1 MVKSLLLMEIDM
13 KDNLRMEICNNKI
26 INITNNL
33 KFI

>member
-1 MVKSLLLMEIDM
+1 MVNSFLLMEIDM

-26 INITNNL
+26 INIITNL